1 MISSL
6 EVLSTEIL
14 FEIFDYL
21 TTFDIFYAL
30 INLNRRI
37 NDIVGLYS
45 LQLDFQ
51 QISRSK
57 FDFICR
63 HIQPKQVIS
72 IYFSD
77 ELMPDQDVIDDKLD
91 SRQFP
96 SIGGQRNLATSY
108 AVQRNPTAQIDNLNH
123 VQNGFIQQLNTSSE
137 QSTQAPAIKL
147 DKL

>member
-21 TTFDIFYAL
+21 TTFDIFYAW

-77 ELMPDQDVIDDKLD
+77 VLID
-91 SRQFP
+91 
-96 SIGGQRNLATSY
+96 RNT
-108 AVQRNPTAQIDNLNH
+108 
-123 VQNGFIQQLNTSSE
+123 
-137 QSTQAPAIKL
+137 
-147 DKL
+147 